1 MSHTFCIADKSGT
14 VNQGFSAPEGDQAS
28 FTVVTEKTQTPGK
41 KGKFNI
47 EDSMIGP

>member
-1 MSHTFCIADKSGT
+1 MHVSYILYCRRIWD
-14 VNQGFSAPEGDQAS
+14 QGCSAPEGDQAS
-28 FTVVTEKTQTPGK
+28 VTVVTEKTKTPGK